1 MHFSRHE
8 KNVKTENTE
17 PQRIVAIL
25 CTYHTAQVAQVV
37 SLHWVTQEPGLGS
50 TTEHQEIAVACIAS
64 LSKA

>member
-17 PQRIVAIL
+17 PQRIVAIQ
-25 CTYHTAQVAQVV
+25 CPYHTARGV
-37 SLHWVTQEPGLGS
+37 SLHWVTQEPGLGT

-64 LSKA
+64 LSEA